1 MSMETLEIF
10 VENIKCGGCMSGIKS
25 TLLAL
30 PGVKS
35 VDVTLEEEKIKIQ
48 GYHLDR
54 AAYVKKMDRM
64 GYPEKGNNT
73 FLKEAKS
80 YVSCAI
86 GKITN

>member
-1 MSMETLEIF
+1 METLEIF
-10 VENIKCGGCMSGIKS
+10 VENIKCGGCMSGIKK
-25 TLLAL
+25 AIGEF

-35 VDVTLEEEKIKIQ
+35 VDINLEEEKITIQ
-48 GYHLDR
+48 GKHLDR
-54 AAYVKKMDRM
+54 ESYVKKMDDM

-86 GKITN
+86 GKATA

>member
-1 MSMETLEIF
+1 METLEFF
-10 VENIKCGGCMSGIKS
+10 VENIKCGGCMSGIKNA
-25 TLLAL
+25 LLAF

-35 VDVTLEEEKIKIQ
+35 VEIDLEEELITIQ
-48 GYHLDR
+48 GENLDR
-54 AAYVKKMDRM
+54 TAYIKKVDGM

-86 GKITN
+86 GKVTA